1 MPDGRAARGASA
13 RRPSLKRQLLVMF
26 LCVII
31 PVSVLLSL
39 LLVSAADY
47 SRSRLAHT
55 SASGLQMFAS
65 TLERQM
71 LSVES
76 YLVNLSLNDETF
88 RTLSAENS
96 RTRCYLDIC
105 AVAQS
110 FPALL
115 AANDT
120 LMGLVLVNSAN
131 GMYRGRYSAAAP
143 SDGAALELNL
153 ALEGY
158 VTRIDFARYLD
169 TEGWYIDR
177 VGGRLCLLRSVAAQ
191 KASITAAIDLQAVF
205 EELLPGYG
213 LEGETLVYARGADG
227 SRRLLLG
234 DEAALPG
241 AVRWHPEGYGVAGH
255 GNKARL
261 VVRRAAQ
268 MLELY
273 YVFPY
278 QHRGLAFGS
287 YEMLL
292 ILASVFV
299 VTAIPFLL
307 AYMRQEIFRPMGL
320 LVRTMNRI
328 SSGELSAR
336 SDVDYRNAEFT
347 QVNETFNHMIDQIT
361 RLKIDQYEKE
371 LEARRNEMTALKLQI
386 RPHFILNCLKSVY
399 GMVQTGSR
407 QDAQTLILLLSRHL
421 RYILSFTTNT
431 IPLRSEVEQ
440 CCNYAEL
447 SSVGQPDPVE
457 LRCEVDRELGGI
469 PVPQVSLLT
478 LVENSIKHGR
488 VIGRPLSIDIA
499 ARVLKTEE
507 GWVANLTVSD
517 NGAGF
522 SPGQLARLNRGLPEE
537 EGSSHV
543 GLHNVVRRLQ
553 LLYGPQAAVAFANRS
568 GGGARVEMFLPLDD
582 GPAARDAKAANEK
595 EDAQ

>member
-65 TLERQM
+65 TMERQM

-131 GMYRGRYSAAAP
+131 G
-143 SDGAALELNL
+143 
-153 ALEGY
+153 
-158 VTRIDFARYLD
+158 
-169 TEGWYIDR
+169 
-177 VGGRLCLLRSVAAQ
+177 
-191 KASITAAIDLQAVF
+191 TAAIDLQAVF

-255 GNKARL
+255 GDKARL

>member
-26 LCVII
+26 LCIII

-65 TLERQM
+65 TMERQM

-105 AVAQS
+105 TVAQS

-169 TEGWYIDR
+169 TEGWYVDR
-177 VGGRLCLLRSVAAQ
+177 VGERLCLLRSVAAQ

-255 GNKARL
+255 GDEARL

-299 VTAIPFLL
+299 VTAIPF
-307 AYMRQEIFRPMGL
+307 
-320 LVRTMNRI
+320 
-328 SSGELSAR
+328 
-336 SDVDYRNAEFT
+336 EFT

-431 IPLRSEVEQ
+431 IPLHSEVEQ
-440 CCNYAEL
+440 CCNYTEL
-447 SSVGQPDPVE
+447 SSVGQPDPVA

-488 VIGRPLSIDIA
+488 VIGRPLCIDIA

-582 GPAARDAKAANEK
+582 GPAARDAKAAQEK